1 MKTLSALLLI
11 VLVSMCVAVNAIGLT
26 SGDPEY
32 PQWRE
37 ITSATDASD
46 FQLNC
51 EYYALFEYIPGAKR
65 ALFMNFVAVGQT
77 GYPGVTS
84 VVSADASGGT
94 NVRVEN
100 TQKNTVKFGS
110 SSLPARVFER
120 CSRRLPE
127 S

>member
-1 MKTLSALLLI
+1 MKTRSALLLL
-11 VLVSMCVAVNAIGLT
+11 VLVSICVAVNAIGST

-37 ITSATDASD
+37 ITSATDTSD
-46 FQLNC
+46 FKLNC
-51 EYYALFEYIPGAKR
+51 EYYALFEVVPGGNR
-65 ALFMNFVAVGQT
+65 ALFMNLVAVGQT

-94 NVRVEN
+94 NFRIEN
-100 TQKNTVKFGS
+100 TQKDTAKFGS
-110 SSLPARVFER
+110 SSSPARVFER